1 VKRRWRVAIVLVAVV
16 AATILIP
23 VVYIEGG
30 CRAPLPGATAGA
42 TYRSILQPRE
52 RRPEGRTWL
61 TYPEWHIVYEA
72 DSYGRHLSSGEP
84 PSRFAFGGQI
94 ASFWSSYC
102 TVNRLTRDSAS
113 AGDTK
118 VMIYT
123 IGISYS
129 IELGVKAAYE
139 NTIGRLSE
147 WLGGWHSAD
156 DRYAAWVQTRYGAF
170 MHETPWYRFP
180 FGEAF
185 AGVWRTHEPSA
196 WGRHWERRFASSA
209 EFGVKAGYAKLIDA
223 ATGATLGRDELTLR
237 LVARGSPAQLTA
249 IDPRLKAVR
258 VPRAGLTVLEAPRY
272 AQFTDIV
279 ARMAAAGTTLVEI
292 AGNDDIFVT
301 FLQRNGS
308 SPPSFGTVLMTM
320 PAAQAG
326 WQRVGVSVKVAQLLD
341 LVRAAAAG
349 GGVLEHV
356 YDY

>member
-1 VKRRWRVAIVLVAVV
+1 MKRRWRAAIGLVAVV
-16 AATILIP
+16 ATTILIP

-30 CRAPLPGATAGA
+30 CRAPLPGATADSP
-42 TYRSILQPRE
+42 YRAILEPRE

-72 DSYGRHLSSGEP
+72 DSYARHLSSGAR
-84 PSRFAFGGQI
+84 PSGFAFGSQI

-102 TVNRLTRDSAS
+102 TVNRLTRGSAS
-113 AGDTK
+113 GGDAK

-129 IELGVKAAYE
+129 VELAVKAAYE

-156 DRYAAWVQTRYGAF
+156 DRYAAAVQARYGAF

-185 AGVWRTHEPSA
+185 AGAWRTREPNA

-249 IDPRLKAVR
+249 IDRRLKAVR
-258 VPRAGLTVLEAPRY
+258 VPGADLTVLEAPRY

-279 ARMAAAGTTLVEI
+279 ARMARAGATLVEI

-301 FLQRNGS
+301 LLQRNGT
-308 SPPSFGTVLMTM
+308 PPPKLGTVLMTM

-326 WQRVGVSVKVAQLLD
+326 WQRVGVSVKVTQLLD
-341 LVRAAAAG
+341 LVRVAVAG
-349 GGVLEHV
+349 DAVLEHV

>member
-1 VKRRWRVAIVLVAVV
+1 MKRRWRAAIGLVAVV
-16 AATILIP
+16 ATTILIP

-42 TYRSILQPRE
+42 PYRSILEPRE

-72 DSYGRHLSSGEP
+72 DSYARHLSSGAR
-84 PSRFAFGGQI
+84 PSRFAFGNQI
-94 ASFWSSYC
+94 TSFWSSYC
-102 TVNRLTRDSAS
+102 TLNRLTRGSAS
-113 AGDTK
+113 GGDAK

-129 IELGVKAAYE
+129 VELGVKAAYE

-156 DRYAAWVQTRYGAF
+156 DRYAAAVQARYGAF

-185 AGVWRTHEPSA
+185 AGAWRTHEPTA

-249 IDPRLKAVR
+249 IDRRLKAVR
-258 VPRAGLTVLEAPRY
+258 VPGAGLTVLEAPRY
-272 AQFTDIV
+272 AQFTEIV
-279 ARMAAAGTTLVEI
+279 ARMASAGTTLVEI

-301 FLQRNGS
+301 LLQRNGA
-308 SPPSFGTVLMTM
+308 PAPGPGTVLMTM

-341 LVRAAAAG
+341 LVRAAAMG
-349 GGVLEHV
+349 GAVLEHV

>member
-1 VKRRWRVAIVLVAVV
+1 VKRRWRVAIGLAAIV
-16 AATILIP
+16 AATVLIP

-30 CRAPLPGATAGA
+30 CRAPLPGASAG
-42 TYRSILQPRE
+42 TLYRSILEPRE

-72 DSYGRHLSSGEP
+72 DSYARHLSVGAR
-84 PSRFAFGGQI
+84 PSRFAFGSQI

-102 TVNRLTRDSAS
+102 TVNRLTRGSAS
-113 AGDTK
+113 GGDAK

-129 IELGVKAAYE
+129 VELGVKAAYE

-156 DRYAAWVQTRYGAF
+156 DRYAAAVQTRYGAF

-180 FGEAF
+180 FGEAL
-185 AGVWRTHEPSA
+185 AGVWRTQEPNA
-196 WGRHWERRFASSA
+196 WGRHWERRFASSL

-223 ATGATLGRDELTLR
+223 ASGATLGRDELTLR
-237 LVARGSPAQLTA
+237 LVARGNPAQLTA
-249 IDPRLKAVR
+249 IDRRLKVVR
-258 VPRAGLTVLEAPRY
+258 VPGAGLAVLEAPRY

-279 ARMAAAGTTLVEI
+279 ARMATAGARLVEI

-301 FLQRNGS
+301 LLQRNGT
-308 SPPSFGTVLMTM
+308 PAPGPGTVLMTM

-326 WQRVGVSVKVAQLLD
+326 WQRVGVSVKVTQLLD
-341 LVRAAAAG
+341 LIRTAAASGA
-349 GGVLEHV
+349 VLEHV